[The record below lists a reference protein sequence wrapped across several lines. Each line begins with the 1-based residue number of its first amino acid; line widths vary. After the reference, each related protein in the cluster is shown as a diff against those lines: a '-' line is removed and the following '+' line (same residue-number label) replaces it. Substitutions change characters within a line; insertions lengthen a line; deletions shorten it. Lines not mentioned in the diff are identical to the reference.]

1 MENKA
6 SMTSLMSAFGRAYHN
21 AHAQDPIF
29 RDTMAGELMTD
40 AEYRAIGGYILSGI
54 DFFAP
59 DKKGTFRDDDD
70 ALRYL
75 VHTQIAPT
83 PLARAAWCEDALR
96 TAVHTG
102 VRQYVIL
109 GAGLDTFAYREPY
122 FCAQYPVFEVDHP
135 QTQADKRKRLT
146 RAGIDVPDGVHYVP
160 LDFTCD
166 NLFDALL
173 SAGYNP
179 KKKTF
184 FSWLGVS
191 MYLDRTAIE
200 HLLDE
205 IAAHAPKGSSL
216 VFDYAS
222 AALFL
227 SEDRRVQNMLAMA
240 QAGGEAMRSSFD
252 PMSLER
258 MAGDHG
264 FLVHEHLMTADI
276 QKRYFANRDDDLSA
290 FPCIC
295 FAHAVVQ

>member
-21 AHAQDPIF
+21 AHARDPIF

-40 AEYRAIGGYILSGI
+40 AEYHAIGGYILSGI

-59 DKKGTFRDDDD
+59 DKKGTFRDDD
-70 ALRYL
+70 
-75 VHTQIAPT
+75 
-83 PLARAAWCEDALR
+83 
-96 TAVHTG
+96 
-102 VRQYVIL
+102 
-109 GAGLDTFAYREPY
+109 
-122 FCAQYPVFEVDHP
+122 
-135 QTQADKRKRLT
+135 
-146 RAGIDVPDGVHYVP
+146 
-160 LDFTCD
+160 
-166 NLFDALL
+166 DALL

-264 FLVHEHLMTADI
+264 FLVYEHLMTADI